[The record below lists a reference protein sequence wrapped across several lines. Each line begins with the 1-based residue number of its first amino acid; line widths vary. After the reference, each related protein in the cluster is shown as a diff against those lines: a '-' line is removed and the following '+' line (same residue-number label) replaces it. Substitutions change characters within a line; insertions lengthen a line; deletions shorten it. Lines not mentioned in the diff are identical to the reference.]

1 MSNAIDPGAE
11 DAALQ
16 EYFAGRLPD
25 RLGEIEAAW
34 REVRSSGSAGEP
46 LRTLHRLAHSLAGA
60 GATFGF
66 PAVTA
71 AARQLEK
78 ALQSAIQGTAP
89 PPGEAEIEEL
99 LTGLHRA
106 AGQPSR

>member
-1 MSNAIDPGAE
+1 VSGTTGPEE
-11 DAALQ
+11 DASLH
-16 EYFAGRLPD
+16 EYFAGRLPE
-25 RLGEIEAAW
+25 RLREIEAAW
-34 REVRSSGSAGEP
+34 QEARSAGRAGEP

-78 ALQSAIQGTAP
+78 ALQPAAQGTAP
-89 PPGEAEIEEL
+89 PPAEAGVEEL
-99 LTGLHRA
+99 LSGLRRA
-106 AGQPSR
+106 AAGG